1 MLGLEIPLTC
11 FPSFHPRLASFTP
24 GLNRVLMAVYRKL
37 LHSQHVN
44 SVQAPLVPVLA
55 HLMLHFI
62 DEWEVF
68 ALLSHL
74 LVRTAWLD
82 YSSTHY
88 AASHSTLVQLLS
100 SHAVGAVNSLHVLQS
115 MIL

>member
-11 FPSFHPRLASFTP
+11 FPSFHPRLASFNP

-37 LHSQHVN
+37 QHMN

-82 YSSTHY
+82 YSTTHY
-88 AASHSTLVQLLS
+88 AASHSTLVRLLS
-100 SHAVGAVNSLHVLQS
+100 THAVGAVNDLHVLQS
-115 MIL
+115 VLL